1 MPTKAIIKKDLQ
13 KLKMKDTGLT
23 GDNKVFVSHS
33 LSPYYRALWL
43 KSKVLLNIGK
53 INRLKISNGTVKVRI
68 TENSTSISITHTCNF
83 T

>member
-1 MPTKAIIKKDLQ
+1 MPTKAIIKKDLE

-33 LSPYYRALWL
+33 WSPYYRALWL

-68 TENSTSISITHTCNF
+68 TENSTSISITHTGNF

>member
-13 KLKMKDTGLT
+13 KLKMEDTGLT
-23 GDNKVFVSHS
+23 GGNKVFVSHS
-33 LSPYYRALWL
+33 LSPCYRALWSKL
-43 KSKVLLNIGK
+43 KVLLNIGK

-68 TENSTSISITHTCNF
+68 TENSTSISITHTGNF